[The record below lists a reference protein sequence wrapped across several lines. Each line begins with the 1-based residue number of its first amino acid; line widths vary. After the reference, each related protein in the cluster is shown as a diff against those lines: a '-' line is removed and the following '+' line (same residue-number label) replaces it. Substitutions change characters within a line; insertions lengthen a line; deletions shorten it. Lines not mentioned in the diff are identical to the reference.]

1 MMENK
6 KRVKFG
12 NLKVQK
18 LNRIALPSS
27 LLDNLNIKISDNVEL
42 FLDIV
47 NDEIIIRKV
56 KNVHK

>member
-1 MMENK
+1 MENK

-12 NLKVQK
+12 NLKIQK

-27 LLDNLNIKISDNVEL
+27 LLENLNLNISDNIEL
-42 FLDIV
+42 FLDV
-47 NDEIIIRKV
+47 ANDEIIIKKV